1 LSFSFLSSLPL
12 FFLVLSGDFE
22 VDFLD
27 FLLGER
33 DFVLDLFLRR
43 GDLDG
48 DLEMLLFF
56 LLRSLDRDLEVERLL
71 LRIGDLVRERVRLL
85 GLDLE
90 RDLLLLR
97 GERTGD
103 RRLGGDLVLDLL
115 FLDFDL
121 DLERAFDLDLPLDVR
136 PLDRLLLRDIDLDL
150 DFRKFTD
157 EGRLTTSLLE
167 RLGFLPEA
175 IRSLSGLIIALLACS
190 TFRHFPPKITPLYCK
205 AVGTDSGAENSMKAY
220 LFSIGLHI
228 LIYFT
233 SPTPEKNAIS
243 CSDVTDL
250 SISFTNIVLLISSI
264 STGSVLQVIT
274 GGGGKP
280 GMVPAVSSAGNP
292 DGRYPVVAKVA

>member
-1 LSFSFLSSLPL
+1 
-12 FFLVLSGDFE
+12 
-22 VDFLD
+22 
-27 FLLGER
+27 
-33 DFVLDLFLRR
+33 
-43 GDLDG
+43 
-48 DLEMLLFF
+48 MLLFF
-56 LLRSLDRDLEVERLL
+56 LLRSLDLDLERLVLLLDLDLDRDLEVERLL

-103 RRLGGDLVLDLL
+103 RRLADLDLDLL

-121 DLERAFDLDLPLDVR
+121 DLERALDLDLPLDVR

-175 IRSLSGLIIALLACS
+175 IRSLSGLTIALLACS

-220 LFSIGLHI
+220 LFSVGLHI

-250 SISFTNIVLLISSI
+250 SISFTYIVLLISSI

-292 DGRYPVVAKVA
+292 EGRYPVVAKEA